1 MQKAY
6 QIGLKFVIQDQAR
19 RKKMK
24 SNLRTKDENYL
35 KLTRHK
41 MNTLDS

>member
-19 RKKMK
+19 REKINEIEFKNEGWELFK
-24 SNLRTKDENYL
+24 IDPP
-35 KLTRHK
+35 
-41 MNTLDS
+41 